1 MESSNENSSSTKDI
15 LQEGISK
22 KDTMKDT
29 KFTKD
34 REKSK
39 DRNRSPDIIKDTT
52 KEVKESLK
60 DERAKLRVEKS
71 GHQNARVKLGWKSD
85 LNKEVII
92 QNFTDRFWEEIGE
105 DDDNWNFFWASV
117 NTIRQIFSGKSYVKL
132 NDYQILNHFP
142 NFYELTRKDLMA
154 KNIKKYK
161 KQLLK
166 EGKSIDH
173 LDFLPLTFVLPQDLP
188 IIIEEFKRYPNSLWI
203 LKPNNRC
210 QGQGISLLNKTSK
223 VKKMNFTQKTTNE
236 NNQTININDI
246 YVISKYIENPFLMA
260 GKKFD
265 MRIYC
270 LVTTFRPLKAYLYQQ
285 GFCRFCNEKFSVDV
299 SDINN
304 IYMHLTNVAIQKKY
318 EKYSKTNGG
327 KFSLQ
332 NFHFYLENLYGY
344 ERAKKCH
351 QDITQVIIGS
361 LLSVQNVMFNDKH
374 CFECYGYDILVDQ
387 NLKPWLIEINSSPSL
402 STTTKGD
409 FILKKRLIN
418 DVIDIVVTD
427 KWLDEKGK
435 PGVST
440 FTGKSQGLFDLIYDG
455 TEIKEDKKTKEVFGV
470 KSRYTKNVM
479 KNISKRV

>member
-1 MESSNENSSSTKDI
+1 MDVSNDNSSSTKEI
-15 LQEGISK
+15 IQVIPTKKELKKLKEKKERSK
-22 KDTMKDT
+22 
-29 KFTKD
+29 
-34 REKSK
+34 
-39 DRNRSPDIIKDTT
+39 SPDMP
-52 KEVKESLK
+52 KESLK
-60 DERAKLRVEKS
+60 DERAKMRVERS
-71 GHQNARVKLGWKSD
+71 GHQNSRVKLLWKSD

-92 QNFTDRFWEEIGE
+92 QNFIDRFWEETE
-105 DDDNWNFFWASV
+105 DDDSWNFFWASV
-117 NTIRQIFSGKSYVKL
+117 TTIKQIFSGKSYVKL
-132 NDYQILNHFP
+132 NDYQVLNHFP

-166 EGKSIDH
+166 EGKTVDH
-173 LDFLPLTFVLPQDLP
+173 LDFLPLTYVLPQDMSVF
-188 IIIEEFKRYPNSLWI
+188 IEEFKKYPNSLWI

-210 QGQGISLLNKTSK
+210 QGQGITLLNKTSK
-223 VKKMNFTQKTTNE
+223 VKKMNFNKKVTDNYQ
-236 NNQTININDI
+236 NINVNDV
-246 YVISKYIENPFLMA
+246 YVVSKYIDNPFLMG

-270 LVTTFRPLKAYLYQQ
+270 LVTTFHPLKAYLYQQ

-318 EKYSKTNGG
+318 EKYQKSNGG

-332 NFHFYLENLYGY
+332 NLLFYLENVYGY
-344 ERAKKCH
+344 ERAQKCNS
-351 QDITQVIIGS
+351 DITQVIINS
-361 LLSVQNVMFNDKH
+361 LLSVESVMFNDKH
-374 CFECYGYDILVDQ
+374 CFECYGYDILIDQ

-418 DVIDIVVTD
+418 DVIDIVITD

-435 PGVST
+435 PGASS

-455 TEIKEDKKTKEVFGV
+455 TEVKDEKKTKEVFGV
-470 KSRYTKNVM
+470 KGRYSKNVM

>member
-1 MESSNENSSSTKDI
+1 MDVSNDNSSSTKEI
-15 LQEGISK
+15 IQVIPTKKELKKLKEKKERSK
-22 KDTMKDT
+22 
-29 KFTKD
+29 
-34 REKSK
+34 
-39 DRNRSPDIIKDTT
+39 SPDMP
-52 KEVKESLK
+52 KESLK
-60 DERAKLRVEKS
+60 DERAKMRVERS
-71 GHQNARVKLGWKSD
+71 GHQNSRVKLLWKSD

-92 QNFTDRFWEEIGE
+92 QNFIDRFWEETE
-105 DDDNWNFFWASV
+105 DDDSWNFFWASV
-117 NTIRQIFSGKSYVKL
+117 TTIKQIFSGKSYVKL
-132 NDYQILNHFP
+132 NDYQVLNHFP

-166 EGKSIDH
+166 EGKTVDH
-173 LDFLPLTFVLPQDLP
+173 LDFLPLTYVLPQDMP
-188 IIIEEFKRYPNSLWI
+188 VFIEEFKKYPNSLWI

-210 QGQGISLLNKTSK
+210 QGQGITLLNKTSK
-223 VKKMNFTQKTTNE
+223 VKKMNFNKKVTDNYQ
-236 NNQTININDI
+236 NINVNDV
-246 YVISKYIENPFLMA
+246 YVVSKYIDNPFLMG

-270 LVTTFRPLKAYLYQQ
+270 LVTTFHPLKAYLYQQ

-318 EKYSKTNGG
+318 EKYQKSNGC

-332 NFHFYLENLYGY
+332 NLLFYLENVYGY
-344 ERAKKCH
+344 ERAQKCNS
-351 QDITQVIIGS
+351 DITQVIINS
-361 LLSVQNVMFNDKH
+361 LLSVESVMFNDKH
-374 CFECYGYDILVDQ
+374 CFECYGYDILIDQ

-418 DVIDIVVTD
+418 DIIDIVITD

-435 PGVST
+435 PGASS

-455 TEIKEDKKTKEVFGV
+455 SETKEDKKAKEVFGV
-470 KSRYTKNVM
+470 KGRYSKNVM
-479 KNISKRV
+479 KNIGKRV

>member
-15 LQEGISK
+15 TQEVPSK
-22 KDTMKDT
+22 KDSKQSKD
-29 KFTKD
+29 KKD
-34 REKSK
+34 RAK
-39 DRNRSPDIIKDTT
+39 SPDIP
-52 KEVKESLK
+52 KESHKEQKESLR
-60 DERAKLRVEKS
+60 DERAKLRVERS

-85 LNKEVII
+85 LNKDVII
-92 QNFTDRFWEEIGE
+92 QNFTDRFWEET
-105 DDDNWNFFWASV
+105 DDDDDWNIFWASV
-117 NTIRQIFSGKSYVKL
+117 NTIRQIFSGKSYIKL
-132 NDYQILNHFP
+132 TDYQVLNHFP

-161 KQLLK
+161 KLLLK
-166 EGKSIDH
+166 EGKSVDH
-173 LDFLPLTFVLPQDLP
+173 LDFLPLTYVLPQDMS
-188 IIIEEFKRYPNSLWI
+188 IFIEEFKKYPNALWI
-203 LKPNNRC
+203 LKPNNKC
-210 QGQGISLLNKTSK
+210 QGQGITLLNKTSK
-223 VKKMNFTQKTTNE
+223 VKKMNFSKKVTTD
-236 NNQTININDI
+236 NNQTVNINDV
-246 YVISKYIENPFLMA
+246 YVVSKYIENPFLMG

-265 MRIYC
+265 LRIYC
-270 LVTTFRPLKAYLYQQ
+270 LVTTFHPLKAYLYQQ

-318 EKYSKTNGG
+318 EKYQKSNGG

-332 NFHFYLENLYGY
+332 NLHFYLENVYGY

-351 QDITQVIIGS
+351 QDITQVIIGA

-374 CFECYGYDILVDQ
+374 CFELYGYDILIDQ

-418 DVIDIVVTD
+418 DVIDIVITD

-435 PGVST
+435 PGVSS

-455 TEIKEDKKTKEVFGV
+455 TEIKEEKKTKEVFGV
-470 KSRYTKNVM
+470 KGRYSKNVM
-479 KNISKRV
+479 KKISKKV

>member
-1 MESSNENSSSTKDI
+1 ME
-15 LQEGISK
+15 
-22 KDTMKDT
+22 
-29 KFTKD
+29 FF
-34 REKSK
+34 
-39 DRNRSPDIIKDTT
+39 
-52 KEVKESLK
+52 
-60 DERAKLRVEKS
+60 
-71 GHQNARVKLGWKSD
+71 LGFS
-85 LNKEVII
+85 
-92 QNFTDRFWEEIGE
+92 
-105 DDDNWNFFWASV
+105 
-117 NTIRQIFSGKSYVKL
+117 RQIFSGKSYIKL

-161 KQLLK
+161 KQLIK
-166 EGKSIDH
+166 EGKSVDH
-173 LDFLPLTFVLPQDLP
+173 LDFLPLTFVLPQDMP
-188 IIIEEFKRYPNSLWI
+188 IFIEEFKRYPNSLWI

-210 QGQGISLLNKTSK
+210 QGQGITLLNKTSK

-246 YVISKYIENPFLMA
+246 YVISKYIENPFLMG

-265 MRIYC
+265 CRIYC

-304 IYMHLTNVAIQKKY
+304 IYIHLTNVAIQKKY
-318 EKYSKTNGG
+318 EKYNKINGG

-351 QDITQVIIGS
+351 HDITQVIIGS
-361 LLSVQNVMFNDKH
+361 LLSVQSVMFNDKH
-374 CFECYGYDILVDQ
+374 CFELYGYDILIDQ

-409 FILKKRLIN
+409 FILKKRLIS

-440 FTGKSQGLFDLIYDG
+440 FNGKSQGLFDLIYDG
-455 TEIKEDKKTKEVFGV
+455 SEMIEDKKAKEVFGV
-470 KSRYTKNVM
+470 KGRYSKNVM
-479 KNISKRV
+479 KNISKKV

>member
-15 LQEGISK
+15 TQEVPSK
-22 KDTMKDT
+22 KDSKQSKD
-29 KFTKD
+29 KKD
-34 REKSK
+34 RAK
-39 DRNRSPDIIKDTT
+39 SPDIP
-52 KEVKESLK
+52 KESHKEQKESLR
-60 DERAKLRVEKS
+60 DERAKLRVERS

-85 LNKEVII
+85 LNKDVII
-92 QNFTDRFWEEIGE
+92 QNFTDRFWEET
-105 DDDNWNFFWASV
+105 DDDDDWNFFWASV
-117 NTIRQIFSGKSYVKL
+117 NTIRQIFSGKSYIKL
-132 NDYQILNHFP
+132 TDYQVLNHFP

-161 KQLLK
+161 KLLLK
-166 EGKSIDH
+166 EGKSVDH
-173 LDFLPLTFVLPQDLP
+173 LDFLPLTYVLPQDMS
-188 IIIEEFKRYPNSLWI
+188 IFIEEFKKYPNALWI
-203 LKPNNRC
+203 LKPNNKC
-210 QGQGISLLNKTSK
+210 QGQGITLLNKTSK
-223 VKKMNFTQKTTNE
+223 VKKMNFSKKVTTD
-236 NNQTININDI
+236 NNQTVNINDI
-246 YVISKYIENPFLMA
+246 YVVSKYIENPFLMG

-265 MRIYC
+265 LRIYC
-270 LVTTFRPLKAYLYQQ
+270 LVTTFHPLKAYLYQQ

-304 IYMHLTNVAIQKKY
+304 IYMHLTQK
-318 EKYSKTNGG
+318 SNGG

-332 NFHFYLENLYGY
+332 NLHFYLENVYGY

-351 QDITQVIIGS
+351 QDITQVIIGA

-374 CFECYGYDILVDQ
+374 CFELYGYDILIDQ

-418 DVIDIVVTD
+418 DVIDIVITD

-435 PGVST
+435 PGVSS

-455 TEIKEDKKTKEVFGV
+455 TEIKEEKKTKEVFGV
-470 KSRYTKNVM
+470 KGRYSKNVM
-479 KNISKRV
+479 KKISKKV

>member
-1 MESSNENSSSTKDI
+1 MDVSNDNSSSTKEI
-15 LQEGISK
+15 IQVIPTKKELKKLKEKKERSK
-22 KDTMKDT
+22 
-29 KFTKD
+29 
-34 REKSK
+34 
-39 DRNRSPDIIKDTT
+39 SPDMP
-52 KEVKESLK
+52 KESLK
-60 DERAKLRVEKS
+60 DERAKMRVERS
-71 GHQNARVKLGWKSD
+71 GHQNSRVKLLWKSD

-92 QNFTDRFWEEIGE
+92 QNFIDRFWEETE
-105 DDDNWNFFWASV
+105 DDDSWNFFWASV
-117 NTIRQIFSGKSYVKL
+117 TTIKQIFSGKSYVKL
-132 NDYQILNHFP
+132 NDYQVLNHFP

-166 EGKSIDH
+166 EGKTVDH
-173 LDFLPLTFVLPQDLP
+173 LDFLPLTYVLPQDMS
-188 IIIEEFKRYPNSLWI
+188 IFIEDFKKYPNSLWI

-210 QGQGISLLNKTSK
+210 QGQGITLLNKTSK
-223 VKKMNFTQKTTNE
+223 VKKMNFNKKVTDNYQ
-236 NNQTININDI
+236 NINVNDV
-246 YVISKYIENPFLMA
+246 YVVSKYIENPFLMG

-270 LVTTFRPLKAYLYQQ
+270 LVTTFHPLKAYLYQQ

-318 EKYSKTNGG
+318 EKYQKSNGG

-332 NFHFYLENLYGY
+332 NLLFYLENVYGY
-344 ERAKKCH
+344 ERAQKCNS
-351 QDITQVIIGS
+351 DITQVIINS
-361 LLSVQNVMFNDKH
+361 LLSVESVMFNDKH
-374 CFECYGYDILVDQ
+374 CFECYGYDILIDQ

-418 DVIDIVVTD
+418 DIIDIVITD

-435 PGVST
+435 PGASS
-440 FTGKSQGLFDLIYDG
+440 FTGKNQGLFDLIYDG
-455 TEIKEDKKTKEVFGV
+455 SELREEKKAKDVFGV
-470 KSRYTKNVM
+470 KGRYSKNVM
-479 KNISKRV
+479 KNIGKRV

>member
-1 MESSNENSSSTKDI
+1 MESSNENSRSTKDI
-15 LQEGISK
+15 TQETQSK
-22 KDTMKDT
+22 KDSQKES
-29 KFTKD
+29 KQFKEKK
-34 REKSK
+34 EKSQ
-39 DRNRSPDIIKDTT
+39 DVP
-52 KEVKESLK
+52 KESNKEQKESLR
-60 DERAKLRVEKS
+60 DERAKMRIERS
-71 GHQNARVKLGWKSD
+71 GHQNARIKLGWKSD
-85 LNKEVII
+85 LNKDVII
-92 QNFTDRFWEEIGE
+92 QNFTDRFWEEIE
-105 DDDNWNFFWASV
+105 DDDDWNIFWASV
-117 NTIRQIFSGKSYVKL
+117 TTIRQIFSGKSYVKL
-132 NDYQILNHFP
+132 TEFQLLNHFP

-166 EGKSIDH
+166 EGKTIDH
-173 LDFLPLTFVLPQDLP
+173 LDFLPLTFVLPQDMS
-188 IIIEEFKRYPNSLWI
+188 IFIEEFKKYPNSLWI
-203 LKPNNRC
+203 LKPNNKC
-210 QGQGISLLNKTSK
+210 QGQGITLLNKTSK
-223 VKKMNFTQKTTNE
+223 VKKMNFSKKVTTE
-236 NNQTININDI
+236 NNQTVNINDV
-246 YVISKYIENPFLMA
+246 YVVSKYIDNPFLMG

-265 MRIYC
+265 LRIYC
-270 LVTTFRPLKAYLYQQ
+270 LVTTFHPLKAYLYQQ

-318 EKYSKTNGG
+318 DKYQKTNGG

-332 NFHFYLENLYGY
+332 NLHFYLENVYGY
-344 ERAKKCH
+344 ERAKQCH

-374 CFECYGYDILVDQ
+374 CFELYGYDILIDQ

-435 PGVST
+435 PGASS

-455 TEIKEDKKTKEVFGV
+455 TEIKDDKKTKEVFGV
-470 KSRYTKNVM
+470 KGRYSKNVM
-479 KNISKRV
+479 KNISKKV

>member
-15 LQEGISK
+15 TQEVPSK
-22 KDTMKDT
+22 KDSKQSKD
-29 KFTKD
+29 KKD
-34 REKSK
+34 RAK
-39 DRNRSPDIIKDTT
+39 SPDIP
-52 KEVKESLK
+52 KESHKEQKESLR
-60 DERAKLRVEKS
+60 DERAKLRVERS

-85 LNKEVII
+85 LNKDVII
-92 QNFTDRFWEEIGE
+92 QNFTDRFWEET
-105 DDDNWNFFWASV
+105 DDDDDWNIFWASV
-117 NTIRQIFSGKSYVKL
+117 NTIRQIFSGKSYIKL
-132 NDYQILNHFP
+132 TDYQVLNHFP

-161 KQLLK
+161 KLLLK
-166 EGKSIDH
+166 EGKSVDH
-173 LDFLPLTFVLPQDLP
+173 LDFLPLTYVLPQDMS
-188 IIIEEFKRYPNSLWI
+188 IFIEEFKKYPNALWI
-203 LKPNNRC
+203 LKPNNKC
-210 QGQGISLLNKTSK
+210 QGQGITLLNKTSK
-223 VKKMNFTQKTTNE
+223 VKKMNFSKKVTTD
-236 NNQTININDI
+236 NNQTVNINDI
-246 YVISKYIENPFLMA
+246 YVVSKYIENPFLMG

-265 MRIYC
+265 LRIYC
-270 LVTTFRPLKAYLYQQ
+270 LVTTFHPLKAYLYQQ

-318 EKYSKTNGG
+318 EKYQKTNGG

-332 NFHFYLENLYGY
+332 NLHFYLENVYGY

-351 QDITQVIIGS
+351 QDITQVIIGA

-374 CFECYGYDILVDQ
+374 CFELYGYDILIDQ

-418 DVIDIVVTD
+418 DVIDIVITD

-435 PGVST
+435 PGVSS

-455 TEIKEDKKTKEVFGV
+455 TEIKEEKKTKEVFGV
-470 KSRYTKNVM
+470 KGRYSKNVM
-479 KNISKRV
+479 KKISKKV

>member
-1 MESSNENSSSTKDI
+1 MESLNSSSTK
-15 LQEGISK
+15 EISNEIK
-22 KDTMKDT
+22 ET
-29 KFTKD
+29 KTFSIKS
-34 REKSK
+34 REKKSK
-39 DRNRSPDIIKDTT
+39 ENDPENQRSKSPDI
-52 KEVKESLK
+52 KEPKEYQKESTK

-71 GHQNARVKLGWKSD
+71 GHQNARVKLSWKSD
-85 LNKEVII
+85 LNKDVII
-92 QNFTDRFWEEIGE
+92 QNFTDRFWEEVNE

-132 NDYQILNHFP
+132 SDYQILNHFP

-161 KQLLK
+161 KQLQK
-166 EGKSIDH
+166 EGKTIDH
-173 LDFLPLTFVLPQDLP
+173 LDFLPLTFVLPQDMS
-188 IIIEEFKRYPNSLWI
+188 IFIEEFKRYPNSLWI
-203 LKPNNRC
+203 LKPSNKC
-210 QGQGISLLNKTSK
+210 QGQGITLLNKTSK
-223 VKKMNFTQKTTNE
+223 VKKMSFTHSDSSQ
-236 NNQTININDI
+236 QISINDV
-246 YVISKYIENPFLMA
+246 YVISKYIENPFLMG

-270 LVTTFRPLKAYLYQQ
+270 LVTSFHPLKAYLYQQ

-304 IYMHLTNVAIQKKY
+304 IYMHLTNVAVQKKY
-318 EKYSKTNGG
+318 EKYSKSHGG

-332 NFHFYLENLYGY
+332 NLYFYLENVYGY
-344 ERAKKCH
+344 ERAKKCKE
-351 QDITQVIIGS
+351 DVTSVIIGS
-361 LLSVQNVMFNDKH
+361 LLSVQGVIFNDKH
-374 CFECYGYDILVDQ
+374 CFECYGYDILIDQ

-427 KWLDEKGK
+427 KWIDEKGK
-435 PGVST
+435 PGVSS

-455 TEIKEDKKTKEVFGV
+455 NENKEEKKEKDNFGGKRSTRNVVKNFTKKPF
-470 KSRYTKNVM
+470 SH
-479 KNISKRV
+479 

>member
-15 LQEGISK
+15 TQEVPSK
-22 KDTMKDT
+22 KDSKQSKD
-29 KFTKD
+29 KKD
-34 REKSK
+34 RAK
-39 DRNRSPDIIKDTT
+39 SPDIP
-52 KEVKESLK
+52 KESHKEQKESLR
-60 DERAKLRVEKS
+60 DERAKLRVERS

-85 LNKEVII
+85 LNKDVII
-92 QNFTDRFWEEIGE
+92 QNFTDRFWEET
-105 DDDNWNFFWASV
+105 DDDDDWNIFWASV
-117 NTIRQIFSGKSYVKL
+117 NTIRQIFSGKSYIKL
-132 NDYQILNHFP
+132 TDYQVLNHFP

-161 KQLLK
+161 KLLLK
-166 EGKSIDH
+166 EGKSVDH
-173 LDFLPLTFVLPQDLP
+173 LDFLPLTYVLPQDMS
-188 IIIEEFKRYPNSLWI
+188 IFIEEFKKYPNALWI
-203 LKPNNRC
+203 LKPNNKC
-210 QGQGISLLNKTSK
+210 QGQGITLLNKTSK
-223 VKKMNFTQKTTNE
+223 VKKMNFSKKVTTD
-236 NNQTININDI
+236 NNQTVNINDI
-246 YVISKYIENPFLMA
+246 YVVSKYIENPFLMG

-265 MRIYC
+265 LRIYC
-270 LVTTFRPLKAYLYQQ
+270 LVTTFHPLKAYLYQQ

-318 EKYSKTNGG
+318 EKYQKSNGG

-332 NFHFYLENLYGY
+332 NLHFYLENVYGY

-351 QDITQVIIGS
+351 QDITQVIIGA

-374 CFECYGYDILVDQ
+374 CFELYGYDILIDQ

-418 DVIDIVVTD
+418 DIIDIVITD

-435 PGVST
+435 PGASS
-440 FTGKSQGLFDLIYDG
+440 FTGKNQGLFDLIYDG
-455 TEIKEDKKTKEVFGV
+455 SELREEKKAKDVFGV
-470 KSRYTKNVM
+470 KGRYSKNVM
-479 KNISKRV
+479 KNIGKRV

>member
-1 MESSNENSSSTKDI
+1 MDVSNDNSSSTKEI
-15 LQEGISK
+15 IQVIPTKKELKKLKEKKERSK
-22 KDTMKDT
+22 
-29 KFTKD
+29 
-34 REKSK
+34 
-39 DRNRSPDIIKDTT
+39 SPDMP
-52 KEVKESLK
+52 KESLK
-60 DERAKLRVEKS
+60 DERAKMRVERS
-71 GHQNARVKLGWKSD
+71 GHQNSRVKLLWKSD

-92 QNFTDRFWEEIGE
+92 QNFIDRFWEETE
-105 DDDNWNFFWASV
+105 DDDSWNFFWASV
-117 NTIRQIFSGKSYVKL
+117 TTIKQIFSGKSYVKL
-132 NDYQILNHFP
+132 NDYQVLNHFP

-166 EGKSIDH
+166 EGKTVDH
-173 LDFLPLTFVLPQDLP
+173 LDFLPLTYVLPQDMSVF
-188 IIIEEFKRYPNSLWI
+188 IEEFKKYPNSLWI

-210 QGQGISLLNKTSK
+210 QGQGITLLNKTSK
-223 VKKMNFTQKTTNE
+223 VKKMNFNKKVTDNYQ
-236 NNQTININDI
+236 NINVNDV
-246 YVISKYIENPFLMA
+246 YVVSKYIDNPFLMG

-270 LVTTFRPLKAYLYQQ
+270 LVTTFHPLKAYLYQQ

-318 EKYSKTNGG
+318 EKYQKSNGG

-332 NFHFYLENLYGY
+332 NLLFYLENVYGY
-344 ERAKKCH
+344 ERAQKCNS
-351 QDITQVIIGS
+351 DITQVIINS
-361 LLSVQNVMFNDKH
+361 LLSVESVMFNDKH
-374 CFECYGYDILVDQ
+374 CFECYGYDILIDQ

-418 DVIDIVVTD
+418 DIIDIVITD

-435 PGVST
+435 PGASS
-440 FTGKSQGLFDLIYDG
+440 FTGKNQGLFDLIYDG
-455 TEIKEDKKTKEVFGV
+455 SELREEKKAKDVFGV
-470 KSRYTKNVM
+470 KGRYSKNVM
-479 KNISKRV
+479 KNIGKRV

>member
-1 MESSNENSSSTKDI
+1 MESSNDNSSSTKEI
-15 LQEGISK
+15 QESNTIKIKESK
-22 KDTMKDT
+22 SY
-29 KFTKD
+29 KD
-34 REKSK
+34 RERFKERNKSPEIGK
-39 DRNRSPDIIKDTT
+39 EST
-52 KEVKESLK
+52 KEQKENTK
-60 DERAKLRVEKS
+60 DERAKLRVERS
-71 GHQNARVKLGWKSD
+71 GHQNARVKLNWKTD
-85 LNKEVII
+85 LNKDVIT

-166 EGKSIDH
+166 EGKNVDH
-173 LDFLPLTFVLPQDLP
+173 LDFLPLTFVLPQDMP
-188 IIIEEFKRYPNSLWI
+188 IFIEEFKRYPNSLWI

-210 QGQGISLLNKTSK
+210 QGQGITLLNKTSK

-236 NNQTININDI
+236 NNQTININDV
-246 YVISKYIENPFLMA
+246 YVISKYIENPFLMG

-265 MRIYC
+265 CRIYC
-270 LVTTFRPLKAYLYQQ
+270 LVTTFHPLKAYLYQQ

-304 IYMHLTNVAIQKKY
+304 IYIHLTNVAIQKKY

-351 QDITQVIIGS
+351 HDITQVIIGS
-361 LLSVQNVMFNDKH
+361 LLSVQSVMFNDKH
-374 CFECYGYDILVDQ
+374 CFELYGYDILIDQ

-409 FILKKRLIN
+409 FILKKRLIS

-440 FTGKSQGLFDLIYDG
+440 FNGKSQGLFDLIYDG
-455 TEIKEDKKTKEVFGV
+455 NEMKEDKKAKEVFGV
-470 KSRYTKNVM
+470 KGRYSKNVM
-479 KNISKRV
+479 KNISKKV

>member
-1 MESSNENSSSTKDI
+1 MDVSNDNSSSTKEI
-15 LQEGISK
+15 IQVIPTKRELKKLKEKKERSK
-22 KDTMKDT
+22 
-29 KFTKD
+29 
-34 REKSK
+34 
-39 DRNRSPDIIKDTT
+39 SPDMP
-52 KEVKESLK
+52 KESLK
-60 DERAKLRVEKS
+60 DERAKMRVERS
-71 GHQNARVKLGWKSD
+71 GHQNSRVKLLWKSD

-92 QNFTDRFWEEIGE
+92 QNFIDRFWEETE
-105 DDDNWNFFWASV
+105 DDDSWNFFWASV
-117 NTIRQIFSGKSYVKL
+117 TTIKQIFSGKSYVKL
-132 NDYQILNHFP
+132 NDYQVLNHFP

-166 EGKSIDH
+166 EGKTVDH
-173 LDFLPLTFVLPQDLP
+173 LDFLPLTYVLPQDMSVF
-188 IIIEEFKRYPNSLWI
+188 IEEFKKYPNSLWI

-210 QGQGISLLNKTSK
+210 QGQGITLLNKTSK
-223 VKKMNFTQKTTNE
+223 VKKMNFNKKVTDNYQ
-236 NNQTININDI
+236 NINVNDV
-246 YVISKYIENPFLMA
+246 YVVSKYIDNPFLMG

-270 LVTTFRPLKAYLYQQ
+270 LVTTFHPLKAYLYQQ

-318 EKYSKTNGG
+318 EKYQKSNGG

-332 NFHFYLENLYGY
+332 NLLFYLENVYGY
-344 ERAKKCH
+344 ERAQKCNS
-351 QDITQVIIGS
+351 DITQVIINS
-361 LLSVQNVMFNDKH
+361 LLSVESVMFNDKH
-374 CFECYGYDILVDQ
+374 CFECYGYDILIDQ

-418 DVIDIVVTD
+418 DIIDIVITD

-435 PGVST
+435 PGASS
-440 FTGKSQGLFDLIYDG
+440 FTGKNQGLFDLIYDG
-455 TEIKEDKKTKEVFGV
+455 SELREEKKAKDVFGV
-470 KSRYTKNVM
+470 KGRYSKNVM
-479 KNISKRV
+479 KNIGKRV

>member
-15 LQEGISK
+15 TQENHSK
-22 KDTMKDT
+22 KDSQKDSKQSKET
-29 KFTKD
+29 K
-34 REKSK
+34 E
-39 DRNRSPDIIKDTT
+39 RNKSPDMT
-52 KEVKESLK
+52 KETKESLR
-60 DERAKLRVEKS
+60 DERAKLRVERS

-85 LNKEVII
+85 LNKEVIT
-92 QNFTDRFWEEIGE
+92 QNFTDRFWEEIE
-105 DDDNWNFFWASV
+105 DDDNWNIFWASV

-132 NDYQILNHFP
+132 TDYQILNHFP

-166 EGKSIDH
+166 EGKPVDH
-173 LDFLPLTFVLPQDLP
+173 LDFLPLTFVLPQDMS
-188 IIIEEFKRYPNSLWI
+188 IFIEEFKKYPNSLWI
-203 LKPNNRC
+203 LKPNNKC
-210 QGQGISLLNKTSK
+210 QGQGITLLNKTSK
-223 VKKMNFTQKTTNE
+223 VKKMNFSKKVTTD
-236 NNQTININDI
+236 NNQTININDV
-246 YVISKYIENPFLMA
+246 YVVSKYIENPFLMS

-265 MRIYC
+265 LRIYC
-270 LVTTFRPLKAYLYQQ
+270 LVTTFHPLKAYLYQQ

-318 EKYSKTNGG
+318 EKYQKTNGG

-332 NFHFYLENLYGY
+332 NLHFYLENVYGY

-351 QDITQVIIGS
+351 HDITQVIIGA
-361 LLSVQNVMFNDKH
+361 LLCVQNVMFNDKH
-374 CFECYGYDILVDQ
+374 CFELYGYDILIDQ

-418 DVIDIVVTD
+418 DVIDIVITD

-435 PGVST
+435 PGASS
-440 FTGKSQGLFDLIYDG
+440 FTGKSKGLFDLIYDG
-455 TEIKEDKKTKEVFGV
+455 TEVKEEKKTKEVFGV
-470 KSRYTKNVM
+470 KGRYSKNVM

>member
-1 MESSNENSSSTKDI
+1 MDVSNDNSSSTKEI
-15 LQEGISK
+15 IQVIPTKKELKKLKEKKERSK
-22 KDTMKDT
+22 
-29 KFTKD
+29 
-34 REKSK
+34 
-39 DRNRSPDIIKDTT
+39 SPDMP
-52 KEVKESLK
+52 KESLK
-60 DERAKLRVEKS
+60 DERAKMRVERS
-71 GHQNARVKLGWKSD
+71 GHQNSRVKLLWKSD

-92 QNFTDRFWEEIGE
+92 QNFIDRFWEETE
-105 DDDNWNFFWASV
+105 DDDSWNFFWASV
-117 NTIRQIFSGKSYVKL
+117 TTIKQIFSGKSYIKL
-132 NDYQILNHFP
+132 NDYQVLNHFP

-166 EGKSIDH
+166 EGKTVDH
-173 LDFLPLTFVLPQDLP
+173 LDFLPLTYVLPQDMP
-188 IIIEEFKRYPNSLWI
+188 VFIEEFKKYPNSLWI

-210 QGQGISLLNKTSK
+210 QGQGITLLNKTSK
-223 VKKMNFTQKTTNE
+223 VKKMNFNKKVTDNYQ
-236 NNQTININDI
+236 NINVNDV
-246 YVISKYIENPFLMA
+246 YVVSKYIENPFLMG

-270 LVTTFRPLKAYLYQQ
+270 LVTTFHPLKAYLYQQ

-318 EKYSKTNGG
+318 EKYQKSNGG

-332 NFHFYLENLYGY
+332 NLLFYLENVYGY
-344 ERAKKCH
+344 ERAQKCNS
-351 QDITQVIIGS
+351 DITQVIINS
-361 LLSVQNVMFNDKH
+361 LLSVESVMFNDKH
-374 CFECYGYDILVDQ
+374 CFECYGYDILIDQ

-418 DVIDIVVTD
+418 DIIDIVITD

-435 PGVST
+435 PGASS
-440 FTGKSQGLFDLIYDG
+440 FTGKNQGLFDLIYDG
-455 TEIKEDKKTKEVFGV
+455 SELREEKKAKDVFGV
-470 KSRYTKNVM
+470 KGRYSKNVM
-479 KNISKRV
+479 KNIGKRV

>member
-15 LQEGISK
+15 TQEVPSK
-22 KDTMKDT
+22 KDSKQSKD
-29 KFTKD
+29 KKD
-34 REKSK
+34 RAK
-39 DRNRSPDIIKDTT
+39 SPDIP
-52 KEVKESLK
+52 KESHKEQKESLR
-60 DERAKLRVEKS
+60 DERAKLRVERS

-85 LNKEVII
+85 LNKDVII
-92 QNFTDRFWEEIGE
+92 QNFTDRFWEET
-105 DDDNWNFFWASV
+105 DDDDDWNIFWASV
-117 NTIRQIFSGKSYVKL
+117 NTIRQIFSGKSYIKL
-132 NDYQILNHFP
+132 TDYQVLNHFP

-161 KQLLK
+161 KLLLK
-166 EGKSIDH
+166 EGKSVDH
-173 LDFLPLTFVLPQDLP
+173 LDFLPLTYVLPQDMS
-188 IIIEEFKRYPNSLWI
+188 IFIEEFKKYPNALWI
-203 LKPNNRC
+203 LKPNNKC
-210 QGQGISLLNKTSK
+210 QGQGITLLNKTSK
-223 VKKMNFTQKTTNE
+223 VKKMNFSKKVTTD
-236 NNQTININDI
+236 NNQTVNINDI
-246 YVISKYIENPFLMA
+246 YVVSKYIENPFLMG

-265 MRIYC
+265 LRIYC
-270 LVTTFRPLKAYLYQQ
+270 LVTTFHPLKAYLYQQ

-318 EKYSKTNGG
+318 EKYQKSNGG

-332 NFHFYLENLYGY
+332 NLHFYLENVYGY

-351 QDITQVIIGS
+351 QDITQVIIGA

-374 CFECYGYDILVDQ
+374 CFELYGYDILIDQ

-418 DVIDIVVTD
+418 DVIDIVITD

-435 PGVST
+435 PGVSS

-455 TEIKEDKKTKEVFGV
+455 TEIKEEKKTKEVFGV
-470 KSRYTKNVM
+470 KGRYSKNVM
-479 KNISKRV
+479 KKISKKV

>member
-1 MESSNENSSSTKDI
+1 MESSNDNSGSTKEI
-15 LQEGISK
+15 QESNINKLKESK
-22 KDTMKDT
+22 SYK
-29 KFTKD
+29 
-34 REKSK
+34 EKLK
-39 DRNRSPDIIKDTT
+39 DRNKSPDIS
-52 KEVKESLK
+52 KEPAKEQKESTK
-60 DERAKLRVEKS
+60 DERAKLRVERS
-71 GHQNARVKLGWKSD
+71 GHQNARVKLGWKTD
-85 LNKEVII
+85 LNKDVIT

-117 NTIRQIFSGKSYVKL
+117 NTIRQIFSGKSYIKL
-132 NDYQILNHFP
+132 NDYQILNHFS
-142 NFYELTRKDLMA
+142 NFYELTRKFNG
-154 KNIKKYK
+154 KKYKKYK
-161 KQLLK
+161 KQLIK
-166 EGKSIDH
+166 EGKSVDH
-173 LDFLPLTFVLPQDLP
+173 LDFLPLTFVLPQDMP
-188 IIIEEFKRYPNSLWI
+188 IFIEEFKRYPNSLWI

-210 QGQGISLLNKTSK
+210 QGQGITLLNKTSK

-246 YVISKYIENPFLMA
+246 YVISKYIENPFLMG

-265 MRIYC
+265 CRIYC

-304 IYMHLTNVAIQKKY
+304 IYIHLTNVAIQKKY
-318 EKYSKTNGG
+318 EKYNKINGG

-351 QDITQVIIGS
+351 HDITQVIIGS
-361 LLSVQNVMFNDKH
+361 LLSVQSVMFNDKH
-374 CFECYGYDILVDQ
+374 CFELYGYDILIDK

-409 FILKKRLIN
+409 FILKKRLIS

-435 PGVST
+435 PGVSS
-440 FTGKSQGLFDLIYDG
+440 FNGKSQGLFDLIYDG
-455 TEIKEDKKTKEVFGV
+455 TEMKEDKKAKEVFGV
-470 KSRYTKNVM
+470 KGRYSKNVM
-479 KNISKRV
+479 KNISKKV